1 MIQNEQNH
9 IIPYDKTAAPRSE
22 RSERSGAADRREARD
37 QFLLGTRYRSRAR
50 SRFAF
55 MNHSPN
61 SRQGRCKTQARICKK
76 GTFMTNQNTNNYQT
90 VVGIDVAKNKL
101 DLADST
107 STKCRTITNDHK
119 GFITIKKKMRKIKPD
134 LIILES
140 TGGYERSLV
149 IELVEANLP
158 VIVINPRRV
167 YLFKNA
173 DAQLA
178 KTDAIDARTLVKF
191 GLTMKP
197 EFRPLINKKTLVL
210 KELITRRRQLIKMQ
224 SSEKQRL
231 DQAISIKVKRSIKKS
246 LKLLEQQ
253 IDAIDNELQK
263 QFDEDENY
271 RNKRELLANI
281 PGVGPVTTQTLLV
294 EVPELGTLNRKQ
306 IAALVGVAP
315 LNRDS
320 GKKNGK
326 RKIYGGRSFVR
337 KTLYMATFNA
347 IQHNPVIKKYYQHL
361 IENGKPTKVARIA
374 CMHKL
379 IIIINAMFRKNEPW
393 KYSTKKP

>member
-1 MIQNEQNH
+1 
-9 IIPYDKTAAPRSE
+9 
-22 RSERSGAADRREARD
+22 
-37 QFLLGTRYRSRAR
+37 
-50 SRFAF
+50 
-55 MNHSPN
+55 
-61 SRQGRCKTQARICKK
+61 
-76 GTFMTNQNTNNYQT
+76 MTNQNANKYQT

-107 STKCRTITNDHK
+107 STKHWTTTNDHK
-119 GFITIKKKMRKIKPD
+119 GFIVIKKKMRKIKPD

-149 IELVEANLP
+149 IELVEAKLP

-167 YLFKNA
+167 YQFKNA

-178 KTDAIDARTLVKF
+178 KTDAIDARILVKF
-191 GLTMKP
+191 GLKMEP

-210 KELITRRRQLIKMQ
+210 KELITRRRQLIKTQ

-231 DQAISIKVKRSIKKS
+231 KQALSTKVKRSIKQS
-246 LKLLEQQ
+246 LTLLEKQ
-253 IDAIDNELQK
+253 IKDIDKELLK
-263 QFDEDENY
+263 RFKEDENY
-271 RNKRELLANI
+271 RTKRELLANI
-281 PGVGPVTTQTLLV
+281 PGVGPVTIQTLLV

-347 IQHNPVIKKYYQHL
+347 IRHNPVIKKYYEHL
-361 IENGKPTKVARIA
+361 IEEGKPVKVARIA

-393 KYSTKKP
+393 KFSTTNP

>member
-1 MIQNEQNH
+1 M
-9 IIPYDKTAAPRSE
+9 
-22 RSERSGAADRREARD
+22 
-37 QFLLGTRYRSRAR
+37 
-50 SRFAF
+50 
-55 MNHSPN
+55 
-61 SRQGRCKTQARICKK
+61 QARICKK
-76 GTFMTNQNTNNYQT
+76 GTFMTNQNANNYQT

-107 STKCRTITNDHK
+107 STKHWTTTNDHK
-119 GFITIKKKMRKIKPD
+119 GFITIKKEMRKIKPD

-167 YLFKNA
+167 CQFKNA

-191 GLTMKP
+191 GLRMNP

-210 KELITRRRQLIKMQ
+210 KEFISRRRQLIKMQ

-231 DQAISIKVKRSIKKS
+231 KQAISTKVKRSIKKS
-246 LKLLEQQ
+246 LKLIEQQ
-253 IDAIDNELQK
+253 INTIDHELDQ
-263 QFDEDENY
+263 QFEEDEDY
-271 RNKRELLANI
+271 RNKRALLTNI

-315 LNRDS
+315 RNHDS
-320 GKKNGK
+320 GKRQGK
-326 RKIYGGRSFVR
+326 RTIYGGRPFVR
-337 KTLYMATFNA
+337 KILYLATLSTTR
-347 IQHNPVIKKYYQHL
+347 HNPVINKYYHHL
-361 IENGKPTKVARIA
+361 LESGKPRKLAMIA

-393 KYSTKKP
+393 KSSTINP